1 MARTV
6 LVPLDDSE
14 PSWEA
19 LNYAVETD
27 PATSL
32 RILHVIDPAQ
42 AGYGASMGVPT
53 AAEEWFDNRQ
63 QAAKQMFEEA
73 HSRVE
78 SADVTVDS
86 DIVIGNPARTIAEYP
101 TQDDE
106 DDRRVDA
113 IVMGS
118 HGRDGVARILL
129 GSVAES
135 VARRSPVPVTIVR

>member
-19 LNYAVETD
+19 LQYAVETD

-53 AAEEWFDNRQ
+53 AAEEWFDSRQ
-63 QAAKQMFEEA
+63 QAAKRMFEEA
-73 HSRVE
+73 RSRVE
-78 SADVTVDS
+78 SADATVDT
-86 DIVIGNPARTIAEYP
+86 DILIGNPARRISEYP
-101 TQDDE
+101 TQDAE